1 MMDMVVNLLAIGL
14 AAIAVALA
22 VARIRARRRL
32 EESQRKLVESR
43 REFGKS
49 IERLSRIV
57 AAQKSAADSRKNT
70 CPPLCGDNQ
79 DNGIETR

>member
-1 MMDMVVNLLAIGL
+1 MMDMVVNFLAIGL

-49 IERLSRIV
+49 IERLFHIV
-57 AAQKSAADSRKNT
+57 VAQKSAADSREST
-70 CPPLCGDNQ
+70 CPPPCGDNR
-79 DNGIETR
+79 DNRIETR

>member
-49 IERLSRIV
+49 IERLFRIV
-57 AAQKSAADSRKNT
+57 AAPKSAADSREST
-70 CPPLCGDNQ
+70 RSPLCGDNR
-79 DNGIETR
+79 DNRNETR

>member
-43 REFGKS
+43 REFGNS
-49 IERLSRIV
+49 IERLFRIV
-57 AAQKSAADSRKNT
+57 AAQKSAADSREST
-70 CPPLCGDNQ
+70 RSPLCGDNQ
-79 DNGIETR
+79 DNRIETR

>member
-14 AAIAVALA
+14 AAVAVALA
-22 VARIRARRRL
+22 VARIRERRRL

-49 IERLSRIV
+49 IERLFLIIV
-57 AAQKSAADSRKNT
+57 AQKSAAGSRESARS
-70 CPPLCGDNQ
+70 PLCEDNQ
-79 DNGIETR
+79 DNRNETR

>member
-1 MMDMVVNLLAIGL
+1 MMDMVVNFLAIGL
-14 AAIAVALA
+14 AAIAVALG

-57 AAQKSAADSRKNT
+57 VAQKSAADSREST
-70 CPPLCGDNQ
+70 RSPLCGDNREQ
-79 DNGIETR
+79 QE